1 MVLLIVTSTK
11 VYKKPTLYFK
21 IHTLSFL
28 LLAEIV
34 NFIGI
39 FLIPY
44 DNTCQIIAV
53 ITHVLFV
60 FVFCWILML
69 SLFHLSTFLL
79 PKKED
84 LLNKYS
90 LTIFFTGYGMY
101 LHIYLIYY
109 TLLFRFSRF
118 SALSRGCVNSRIR
131 ILCIWYSRAS

>member
-11 VYKKPTLYFK
+11 VFKKPTLYFK

-44 DNTCQIIAV
+44 DNACLVIAV
-53 ITHVLFV
+53 VTHILFV
-60 FVFCWILML
+60 FVFCWILTL
-69 SLFHLSTFLL
+69 SFFNLSTFLF
-79 PKKED
+79 PKKEK

-90 LTIFFTGYGMY
+90 LIIFFTGYGMTY
-101 LHIYLIYY
+101 V
-109 TLLFRFSRF
+109 F
-118 SALSRGCVNSRIR
+118 
-131 ILCIWYSRAS
+131 